1 MEAIIMRVVL
11 VIAAAA
17 TAALAPAP
25 LGAAPYQGPW
35 CAVQSV
41 GEDSA
46 IWNCQMRTFEECRLE
61 VIAGNRGS
69 CTQNPNW
76 PGWYN
81 GQGDALPAARKRRGR
96 SS

>member
-1 MEAIIMRVVL
+1 LEADVRAKL

-17 TAALAPAP
+17 MVLVVSAPAA
-25 LGAAPYQGPW
+25 AAPKQGPW

-61 VIAGNRGS
+61 VIAGNRGT

-96 SS
+96 